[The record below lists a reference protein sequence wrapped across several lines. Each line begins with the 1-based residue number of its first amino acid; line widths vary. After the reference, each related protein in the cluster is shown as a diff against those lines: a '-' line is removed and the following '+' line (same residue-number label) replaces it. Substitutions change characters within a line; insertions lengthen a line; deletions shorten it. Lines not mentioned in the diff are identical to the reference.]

1 MKIFAVCLSNHK
13 LSRRN
18 TVNAP
23 NPPRQVAL
31 VGEARGSCD
40 FGQAMATVAHQLK
53 RALQAQMHDVAVR
66 SHADRSHKYTRE
78 VKRAAIG
85 DPGQRTGLD
94 ALIHM
99 GNDVI
104 PETAEDLLLQPA
116 HAAGL

>member
-1 MKIFAVCLSNHK
+1 GQWWIGVSGVRRSVNSFAVGLSSQK

-18 TVNAP
+18 AVNAP

-66 SHADRSHKYTRE
+66 GDADRSRKYTRE
-78 VKRAAIG
+78 VKRAAIA
-85 DPGQRTGLD
+85 DLGQRTSR
-94 ALIHM
+94 
-99 GNDVI
+99 
-104 PETAEDLLLQPA
+104 
-116 HAAGL
+116 